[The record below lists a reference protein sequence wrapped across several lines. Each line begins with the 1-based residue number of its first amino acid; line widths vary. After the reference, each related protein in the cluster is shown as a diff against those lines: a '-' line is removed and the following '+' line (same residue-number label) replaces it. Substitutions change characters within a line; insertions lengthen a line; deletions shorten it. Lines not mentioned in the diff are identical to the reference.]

1 MDRLLYI
8 AMTGAK
14 ETTLAQA
21 KSANNLA
28 NASATGFKADLA
40 QARAMP
46 IFGNGLPSRAFVMTE
61 RPGTDFDHGSLITT
75 GNDLDIAIKGDGF
88 LGVQD
93 ENGREAYTRA
103 GELRISASGF
113 LETTGGRLVLGN
125 GGPIQIPANEKL
137 DIGADGTLS
146 VRPQGAPANAVVVLD
161 RLRLVNPA
169 LTTMRKGEDGLFRQQ
184 AAAGAAAPP
193 PLVPDANVQ
202 IVQGAL
208 ESSNVNAVEEMID
221 MISLARQFEVNVKMM
236 KISEDNDASL
246 ERLVQM

>member
-8 AMTGAK
+8 AMTGAR

-28 NASATGFKADLA
+28 NANATGFKADLA

-75 GNDLDIAIKGDGF
+75 GNDLDVAVKGNGF
-88 LGVQD
+88 LAVQD
-93 ENGREAYTRA
+93 DNGGEGYTRA
-103 GELRISASGF
+103 GELRINAQGF
-113 LETTGGRLVLGN
+113 LEGPGGRLVLGN
-125 GGPIQIPANEKL
+125 GGPIQVPANEKI
-137 DIGADGTLS
+137 DIGVDGTIS

-161 RLRLVNPA
+161 RLRLVNPPLA
-169 LTTMRKGEDGLFRQQ
+169 TLRKGEDGLFRQESGIP
-184 AAAGAAAPP
+184 AAA
-193 PLVPDANVQ
+193 DANVQ
-202 IVQGAL
+202 VVQGAL

-236 KISEDNDASL
+236 KVSEDNDASL

>member
-8 AMTGAK
+8 AMTGAR

-61 RPGTDFDHGSLITT
+61 RPGTDFDHGSLMTT
-75 GNDLDIAIKGDGF
+75 GNDLDIAIKGNGF
-88 LGVQD
+88 LAVQD
-93 ENGREAYTRA
+93 ANGGEGYTRA
-103 GELRISASGF
+103 GEFRINAQGF
-113 LETTGGRLVLGN
+113 LETSGGRLVLGN
-125 GGPIQIPANEKL
+125 GGPIQVPANEKL
-137 DIGADGTLS
+137 DIGADGTIS

-161 RLRLVNPA
+161 RLRLVNPE
-169 LTTMRKGEDGLFRQQ
+169 LSSLRKGEDGLFRQESGAP
-184 AAAGAAAPP
+184 AA
-193 PLVPDANVQ
+193 LDANVQ